1 MLMTKP
7 DPEMIKEWKSTYE
20 QYKDKLYPNKKTITE
35 ILNYLN
41 QKYQLTEIFDEKVDF
56 VIKGNAAENPLL
68 EYQPK
73 KNILKSRGFYVD
85 NSGAGKILY
94 EKQDKIFEGSKIIV
108 GIEYETNFFLV
119 EGSSFLYDELTA
131 FHGLNEKEL
140 SNYFA
145 VARYI
150 SCLSKFGMLNS
161 VINK

>member
-1 MLMTKP
+1 MTKP
-7 DPEMIKEWKSTYE
+7 APEMIEEWKNIYE
-20 QYKDKLYPNKKTITE
+20 QYKDKLYPDKKNVTE
-35 ILNYLN
+35 LLNYLN
-41 QKYQLTEIFDEKVDF
+41 QKYALTEIFDEKLDF

-68 EYQPK
+68 EYRPK
-73 KNILKSRGFYVD
+73 KDMLKSRGFYIN
-85 NSGAGKILY
+85 NSGAGKKIY
-94 EKQDKIFEGSKIIV
+94 EKQDKIFAGSKIIV

>member
-85 NSGAGKILY
+85 NSGVGKILY
-94 EKQDKIFEGSKIIV
+94 EKQDKIFEGSKFIV

>member
-1 MLMTKP
+1 MTKP

-108 GIEYETNFFLV
+108 GIEYETNYFLV

-140 SNYFA
+140 SNYFL
-145 VARYI
+145 VDQYI
-150 SCLSKFGMLNS
+150 SCLSKFGMLDS

>member
-1 MLMTKP
+1 MTKP
-7 DPEMIKEWKSTYE
+7 APEIIEEWKNIYE
-20 QYKDKLYPNKKTITE
+20 QYKDRLYPNKQTITE
-35 ILNYLN
+35 LLNYLN
-41 QKYQLTEIFDEKVDF
+41 RKYQLTEIFDEKLDF
-56 VIKGNAAENPLL
+56 VIKGNAAENSLL

-73 KNILKSRGFYVD
+73 KDILKSRGFYVE

-94 EKQDKIFEGSKIIV
+94 ENQDKIFEGSKIIA

-131 FHGLNEKEL
+131 FHGLNEREL
-140 SNYFA
+140 SNYFT

-161 VINK
+161 VIDK

>member
-140 SNYFA
+140 SNYFL
-145 VARYI
+145 VAQYI
-150 SCLSKFGMLNS
+150 SCLSKFGRLDS